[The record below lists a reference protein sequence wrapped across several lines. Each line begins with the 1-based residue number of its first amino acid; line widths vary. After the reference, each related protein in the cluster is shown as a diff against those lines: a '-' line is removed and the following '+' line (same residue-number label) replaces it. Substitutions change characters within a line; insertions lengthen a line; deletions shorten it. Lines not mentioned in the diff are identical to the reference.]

1 MRKILVPI
9 DMSET
14 SEEALAFAVSCPCLE
29 NRELLLLH
37 VIDPLDI
44 SSLGVLGMVDRED
57 DMRRE
62 LKKEAR
68 AHLDDLVQRC
78 RRDGLELSSRIVVD
92 RPWRGIINTAIEE
105 NVDAIVMGSHGR
117 GLVAEQLL
125 GSVAKRVVR
134 KAPAPVTIIRPE
146 HMREDLI
153 RRWHHLGGN

>member
-44 SSLGVLGMVDRED
+44 SSLGVLGMAGRED

-68 AHLDDLVQRC
+68 AHLDDLVQRY
-78 RRDGLELSSRIVVD
+78 RRDGLELSPESSSTVPGGASSIPPSR
-92 RPWRGIINTAIEE
+92 RTSTP
-105 NVDAIVMGSHGR
+105 S
-117 GLVAEQLL
+117 
-125 GSVAKRVVR
+125 
-134 KAPAPVTIIRPE
+134 
-146 HMREDLI
+146 
-153 RRWHHLGGN
+153 